1 MVVDYRKKKF
11 AAFIETADEGFF
23 YIKADE
29 ILAAAEKIE
38 TLIKKH
44 FREAV
49 GDEIDEIAKR
59 ELGLERIE
67 FIDEELV
74 E

>member
-1 MVVDYRKKKF
+1 MVDYRRKRF

-29 ILAAAEKIE
+29 ILAAAGKIE
-38 TLIKKH
+38 SLLKKH

-49 GDEIDEIAKR
+49 GDEIDEIAER

-67 FIDEELV
+67 YVDEEEL